1 MRVWVVLMQASHAG
15 KPDQVETVRI
25 EGAFMRRD
33 SAVAWCQSTLK
44 EEGYRVFEPV
54 VDGQTVYV
62 MGSVLGDNWRI
73 KRFNIDEHQVDKLI
87 GVVS

>member
-15 KPDQVETVRI
+15 KPDQVETVRT
-25 EGAFMRRD
+25 EGVFRRRH

-44 EEGYRVFEPV
+44 ADGYRVFEPV
-54 VDGQTVYV
+54 ADGQTVYI

-73 KRFNIDEHQVDKLI
+73 KRFTIDEHQVDKLI